1 MTNGL
6 LEHTRNLYT
15 TWRMYRRNLSGRKFE
30 PETPYME
37 QLCNP
42 GDTCLHLGASDGRHS
57 YYLSHIV
64 GPVGKIYAFEP
75 SRYSFAIMC
84 RLLKWH
90 RIENVSP
97 HNYAIGEE
105 DGETYLNVPRK
116 KSGHLGRAY
125 AVIGETA
132 RGSEEILA
140 MANDTE
146 FDRQQTPVICL
157 DSIVSRF
164 DLDKLDFIRC
174 DIEGAECLMIA
185 GGKKTIERFFPT
197 FLIEIHPFSLKQ
209 NFHQEPDGVLKY
221 FLNLGYACWRLSDDD
236 SELIRVDELDAK
248 RRWRDYFLVHP
259 SRSAKLPPGEFAEQ
273 LNSALRPA

>member
-84 RLLKWH
+84 RLLMSTAEQNPARRRRKSRPLWRAH
-90 RIENVSP
+90 
-97 HNYAIGEE
+97 
-105 DGETYLNVPRK
+105 ETR
-116 KSGHLGRAY
+116 GRA
-125 AVIGETA
+125 
-132 RGSEEILA
+132 
-140 MANDTE
+140 
-146 FDRQQTPVICL
+146 
-157 DSIVSRF
+157 
-164 DLDKLDFIRC
+164 
-174 DIEGAECLMIA
+174 
-185 GGKKTIERFFPT
+185 
-197 FLIEIHPFSLKQ
+197 
-209 NFHQEPDGVLKY
+209 
-221 FLNLGYACWRLSDDD
+221 
-236 SELIRVDELDAK
+236 
-248 RRWRDYFLVHP
+248 
-259 SRSAKLPPGEFAEQ
+259 
-273 LNSALRPA
+273 